1 MRVKRISNVLGIL
14 LMSLSL
20 IFITSCDKDDDGSK
34 DPSDAVTLNMLNE
47 QNGKTQL
54 GVSGVYINKSNNFY
68 TSSNLISE
76 VGRANGVGVAVD
88 PKLTN
93 LVREVAVTPGHVY
106 QIFEYETVREFPSG
120 TPAVPVDAFYYQVY
134 VVSPIKTD
142 EVITGAVVKYVSILP
157 DRKDLPEFEY
167 KLGDI
172 AFDGDNVE
180 MRLPKG
186 AEWYMNSYS
195 SELFNLVNENGK
207 LQISLKEWP
216 DNEQLGNH
224 SIYIRLGSVFT
235 VVTVNVVEYIRED

>member
-1 MRVKRISNVLGIL
+1 MGAKRISNVLGIL

-34 DPSDAVTLNMLNE
+34 DPDDAVTLNMLND
-47 QNGKTQL
+47 QNGKTEL
-54 GVSGVYINKSNNFY
+54 GVSGVYINKANNFY

-76 VGRANGVGVAVD
+76 VGRANGVGVAIA

-93 LVREVAVTPGHVY
+93 LVREAAVTPGHVY
-106 QIFEYETVREFPSG
+106 QIFENNTVHEFPSG
-120 TPAVPVDAFYYQVY
+120 TPAVPVDAFYYRVY
-134 VVSPIKTD
+134 VVSPIKNKDT
-142 EVITGAVVKYVSILP
+142 ITGAVVKYVSILP

-172 AFDGDNVE
+172 AFNGENVE

-186 AEWYMNSYS
+186 AEWYMDSYS
-195 SELFNLVNENGK
+195 SKLFNQVNENGK

-216 DNEQLGNH
+216 TYEQLGNH
-224 SIYIRLGSVFT
+224 KIYIRLDHVFT
-235 VVTVNVVEYIRED
+235 VVLVNVVEYLTED